1 MSSVLEALGAERL
14 RDSIARQGERLAG
27 QARTGPAPGQVFG
40 LSPNFLV
47 TVPSQGGRLAPARLE
62 PIPPQGSPLPSAPDQ
77 AKAVQVTQKKDPAPN
92 KEAGSFFI

>member
-1 MSSVLEALGAERL
+1 MTSVLEALGAQRL

-47 TVPSQGGRLAPARLE
+47 TVTSLGLTGCGQSGPCGLMDGGRMSGLGAKRLR
-62 PIPPQGSPLPSAPDQ
+62 PP
-77 AKAVQVTQKKDPAPN
+77 
-92 KEAGSFFI
+92 

>member
-1 MSSVLEALGAERL
+1 MTSVLEALGAQRL

-47 TVPSQGGRLAPARLE
+47 TVPGQGGRLAHEA
-62 PIPPQGSPLPSAPDQ
+62 
-77 AKAVQVTQKKDPAPN
+77 
-92 KEAGSFFI
+92 EAGPATRAHFA

>member
-27 QARTGPAPGQVFG
+27 QARTGPALGQVFG

-47 TVPSQGGRLAPARLE
+47 IVPSLGQVGYGQSGPCGLKDGGRMSGLGAQRLR
-62 PIPPQGSPLPSAPDQ
+62 PP
-77 AKAVQVTQKKDPAPN
+77 
-92 KEAGSFFI
+92 

>member
-1 MSSVLEALGAERL
+1 MTSALEPLRAERL

-47 TVPSQGGRLAPARLE
+47 TVPSLDLVGCGQSGPCGLKDGGRMSGLGAQRLR
-62 PIPPQGSPLPSAPDQ
+62 PP
-77 AKAVQVTQKKDPAPN
+77 
-92 KEAGSFFI
+92 

>member
-1 MSSVLEALGAERL
+1 MTSALEALGAERL

-47 TVPSQGGRLAPARLE
+47 TVPSQGSSLAGARLE
-62 PIPPQGSPLPSAPDQ
+62 PVPPQGPTLPKHPTRPRQTEA
-77 AKAVQVTQKKDPAPN
+77 ATKKTEVLQTPVPN
-92 KEAGSFFI
+92 